1 VVKIED
7 LPWAALAVGTTGSL
21 AANNATAGPGNVSR
35 VIAGWRALAR
45 AADRGQAAVR
55 RAGPARRIRARP
67 LLAQPEPILGV
78 APGRPAGQE

>member
-35 VIAGWRALAR
+35 VIAGWRALALLI
-45 AADRGQAAVR
+45 AVKLLSGVLDRHGASE
-55 RAGPARRIRARP
+55 PARCWPSRNRS
-67 LLAQPEPILGV
+67 
-78 APGRPAGQE
+78 